1 MTAQLRPLGDR
12 LGMEVLGID
21 LSGPLSASTMQE
33 IDAAFAQHPVL
44 VFRDQRLGAADL
56 MRFGGHFGAP
66 QPHILKHY
74 RHPEFDAVSYI
85 TNVGADGTIDPAGN
99 DRATAWHTDE
109 TYNEKLPRMAMLHA
123 LEVPTARGG
132 TMFADMRA
140 AFDALPDTMKVR
152 IDGLTGTHR
161 WIAGPARAWTLYR
174 QTEAE
179 AKAHPERYHPAV
191 LTHPISG
198 RKILFVNPSHSTG
211 FVGIDPD
218 EGERLVGELCD
229 FAVQDRFTYY
239 HSWRVGDL
247 LMWDELATMHRG
259 AGDAPPQDRRVML
272 RTIVHPN

>member
-1 MTAQLRPLGDR
+1 
-12 LGMEVLGID
+12 
-21 LSGPLSASTMQE
+21 MQE

-99 DRATAWHTDE
+99 DRATAWHADE

-161 WIAGPARAWTLYR
+161 RIAGPARAWALYR

-179 AKAHPERYHPAV
+179 A
-191 LTHPISG
+191 
-198 RKILFVNPSHSTG
+198 NSTG

>member
-1 MTAQLRPLGDR
+1 VRLQCRRSTRPS
-12 LGMEVLGID
+12 
-21 LSGPLSASTMQE
+21 LS
-33 IDAAFAQHPVL
+33 IPVL

-99 DRATAWHTDE
+99 DRATAWHADE

-161 WIAGPARAWTLYR
+161 RIAGPARAWALYR